1 MRFVLRPLL
10 RGGLL
15 ALVAVV
21 AAYHLWILAERFA
34 DGSVVEPLV
43 AGRWLGSAALAGLI
57 LVLRRRGGS
66 PWRGHTA
73 LVFWLLVVLLHGVGG
88 FAAEDELAGP
98 PVPAETLWLT
108 APLGLAV
115 TAVFWAGAVSV
126 RRTAG
131 GPADA
136 DRRRTPGLSVCSGW
150 TDPRLATAG
159 PRAPPS

>member
-1 MRFVLRPLL
+1 MT
-10 RGGLL
+10 
-15 ALVAVV
+15 
-21 AAYHLWILAERFA
+21 AYHLWILAARFA
-34 DGSVVEPLV
+34 DGSVLEPLV

-57 LVLRRRGGS
+57 LVLRSRGGS
-66 PWRGHTA
+66 LWRGRSA

-88 FAAEDELAGP
+88 FAADGATYGP

-115 TAVFWAGAVSV
+115 TAVFWAGAVSA

-131 GPADA
+131 GSVGTDL
-136 DRRRTPGLSVCSGW
+136 RRTPGDPVCFGW

>member
-1 MRFVLRPLL
+1 MPFVLRPLL

-15 ALVAVV
+15 AFMAVV
-21 AAYHLWILAERFA
+21 TAYHLWILAARFA
-34 DGSVVEPLV
+34 DGSVLEPLV

-66 PWRGHTA
+66 LRRGRGA

-88 FAAEDELAGP
+88 FAADGALYGP

-115 TAVFWAGAVSV
+115 TAVFWAGAVSA
-126 RRTAG
+126 RRPAG
-131 GPADA
+131 GPVNA
-136 DRRRTPGLSVCSGW
+136 DRRRMAGRLMCFGW
-150 TDPRLATAG
+150 TGPPLATAG

>member
-1 MRFVLRPLL
+1 MPVVLRPLL

-21 AAYHLWILAERFA
+21 TAYHLWILAARFA
-34 DGSVVEPLV
+34 DGSVLEPLV

-66 PWRGHTA
+66 LRRGRAA
-73 LVFWLLVVLLHGVGG
+73 LVFWLVVLLHGVGG
-88 FAAEDELAGP
+88 FAAEGTIEGP

-126 RRTAG
+126 RRTAV

-136 DRRRTPGLSVCSGW
+136 DRRRPPGRPVCFGW
-150 TDPRLATAG
+150 TDPRFATAG